1 LCQQSTAI
9 RSRNVLFLIRKR
21 GDGNR
26 ILVLV
31 EIERDAAFEII
42 LLRRPER

>member
-26 ILVLV
+26 ILVFV
-31 EIERDAAFEII
+31 EVERDATLEII
-42 LLRRPER
+42 LLRRPKR